1 MSTTTMKVGRFIG
14 TPFAIAMLL
23 VGLVACDESPVAPSR
38 GPVALDPAA
47 SAPSPAAPTA
57 PPVVVTGRVADGN
70 DGAVAGARV
79 VFGSSRN
86 GTTQSAEA
94 HSDAGGAF
102 TLEIPAGLLRYNSAI
117 LDVAKDG
124 YEPSQVYA
132 WLGSTSPE
140 APVTRNV
147 RLHEIVRLSPGQSVE
162 LEVTSDDSVC
172 GADLED
178 YYCRRIRVV
187 SPGAGHLTVTAHE
200 TSFAI
205 KLPGSSSFWSVSL
218 RLAVE
223 AGLETTFDV
232 MLVGGR
238 QGKTTLTTRLDPL

>member
-223 AGLETTFDV
+223 AGSETTFDV